1 MGLVQTACG
10 IVGHN
15 WQKYSEQK
23 NPKLAKCKRCGEV
36 TSLEE
41 AQRLTKV
48 RKNTGQ
54 QGGGSGGW

>member
-15 WQKYSEQK
+15 WQKYSDPE

-36 TSLEE
+36 
-41 AQRLTKV
+41 R
-48 RKNTGQ
+48 
-54 QGGGSGGW
+54 